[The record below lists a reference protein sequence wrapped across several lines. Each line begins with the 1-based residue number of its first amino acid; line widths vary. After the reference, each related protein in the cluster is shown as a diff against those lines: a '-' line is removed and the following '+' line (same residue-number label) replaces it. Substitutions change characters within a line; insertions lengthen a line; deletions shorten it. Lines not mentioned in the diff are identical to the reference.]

1 MQTATIRELRLAASK
16 VLARSRKGPVILM
29 KRGKPV
35 AAIESLEGEDLEDFL
50 MLHHPRFVKALD
62 EGERDI
68 ALGRTISLK
77 DFVAG
82 KRSK

>member
-1 MQTATIRELRLAASK
+1 MQTTTVRELRLAASK
-16 VLARSRKGPVILM
+16 VLARARQGPVILM

-35 AAIESLEGEDLEDFL
+35 AAIESLRGEDLDDFL
-50 MLHHPRFVKALD
+50 LMRHPRFVKMIE

-77 DFVAG
+77 DYVAG
-82 KRSK
+82 KRI

>member
-16 VLARSRKGPVILM
+16 VLSRSRRGPVILLN
-29 KRGKPV
+29 RGKPV
-35 AAIESLEGEDLEDFL
+35 AAIESLHGEDLEDFL
-50 MLHHPRFVKALD
+50 MMHHPKFLKSLD

-68 ALGRTISLK
+68 ALGRTISFK
-77 DFVAG
+77 DFLAG

>member
-29 KRGKPV
+29 NRGRPV
-35 AAIESLEGEDLEDFL
+35 AAIESLRGQDLEDFL
-50 MLHHPRFVKALD
+50 MMHHPKFLKSLE
-62 EGERDI
+62 EGERDV

-77 DFVAG
+77 DFLAG
-82 KRSK
+82 KRI